1 MIDFSRNHFELFGLD
16 PAYRIDADALD
27 RAYRSLQSDVHPDQ
41 FASASDA
48 ERRRAMQ
55 ASTRVNEAYRTLK
68 DPVERARYLI
78 SLRGSDPLDE
88 RDTAL
93 PLDFLE
99 AQLERRERAALAADA
114 GDMDVLDQILA
125 EIRRDLASR
134 QHEVG
139 DLLDV
144 AGDVPRA
151 RTTVRE
157 LRFLSKVA
165 EDVDAMLAELDE

>member
-1 MIDFSRNHFELFGLD
+1 MIDFSRNHFELFGLG
-16 PAYRIDADALD
+16 PAYRIDIDALD
-27 RAYRSLQSDVHPDQ
+27 RAYRSLQSEVHPDQ

-48 ERRRAMQ
+48 DRRRAMQ

-78 SLRGSDPLDE
+78 SLRGADPLDE
-88 RDTAL
+88 RDTTL

-114 GDMDVLDQILA
+114 GDMDVLDRILA
-125 EIRRDLASR
+125 EVRDDFAAR
-134 QHEVG
+134 QQQVA

-144 AGDVPRA
+144 TGDVQRA

-165 EDVDAMLAELDE
+165 DDVDAMLAELEE